1 MEITKK
7 KTYWKGLEEL
17 SNDTNFV
24 KNASNEFPEYLPIN
38 QNNSGESEDYL
49 THRRDFLKMVGF
61 GVAAVSLAACETPVK
76 KAIPYLNK
84 PEDIDPSIPNYY
96 ASTYAEAGEY
106 ASILVKTKDGRPI
119 KIEGNR
125 LSTLT
130 EGTTGARV
138 QASILN
144 LYDTTRLAAPT
155 KKGKESTWSEVDG
168 EIVAKLKELGEAGEG
183 VRVVSNSI
191 LSPSI
196 KQALADFKSVYS
208 NVEHI
213 SYDAISASGMLDA
226 NNAQFGMRA
235 IPHYDF
241 SKAEAIVSIDA
252 DFLGTW
258 IAPEMY
264 TRQFSKTR
272 KLGKDKKSM
281 SRLYAFES
289 VLSTTGA
296 SADHRLAIKP
306 SQLGTLVVALYN
318 EIAKSTGASTL
329 GSTAEFKLIKEAAQD
344 LLAAKG
350 KSLVV
355 SGSNDQKVQLLVNQI
370 NQMLGNYGSTIDF
383 SRTSN
388 FRQGNDNSIKQLVS
402 DLKSGVVKGLIFLNC
417 NPVYDTVYSKE
428 LSEGIKK
435 TKLNVA
441 ISDRADETAMQCDF
455 VCPDHHFLE
464 AWSDAEPVKGFLSLG
479 QPTISPIFKTRQAL
493 ESILKWSG
501 NNTAADDYIKSIWQ
515 KNYFLLQSSY
525 LTFNEFWN
533 TSLHDGVFSYSVG
546 EAPSFQN
553 VDLNAVASEIKSTYK
568 SSDQLE
574 YRLYE
579 KIAIGDG
586 RFANNPWLQEMPD
599 PISKACWDNYAAISK
614 STATSLGLKD
624 GDMVSITVKG
634 KEAIELPVL
643 IQPGQP
649 QGVVAV
655 ALGYGRT
662 AAGKCGNEIG
672 KNAYPLLRV
681 ESDGSVVN
689 YGVVSD
695 IKATGTNKALAQTQ
709 THHTIMGRAI
719 VQETTLK
726 EYRQDPKAGRFYPK
740 VATYEGVKKPV
751 EISLWDEHQRKN
763 HNWGMV
769 IDLNSCTGCGA
780 CTIAC
785 QVENNVP
792 VVGRQEVINRR
803 EMHWIRIDRY
813 YSSDANENDLKGL
826 EEASENPDVVFQP
839 MMCQHCNHAPCETV
853 CPVLATTHSSEGL
866 NQMTYNRCIGTRYC
880 ANNCP
885 YKVRRFNWFKY
896 HNNVQFS
903 DVNVAMNNDLG
914 KMVLNPDVTVRSR
927 GVMEKCTFCVQRIQ
941 EGKLTAKKEK
951 RRPVDGEINTACASS
966 CPSEAIVFGDLND
979 PNSKVAKLLSM
990 EYYEDG
996 SKSAKEDR
1004 AYHVLEEINVQP
1016 NVYYLTKIRNKKA

>member
-1 MEITKK
+1 MEITKN

-17 SNDTNFV
+17 SNDTEFV

-38 QNNSGESEDYL
+38 QNNNGESEDYL

-96 ASTYAEAGEY
+96 ASTYAEAGDY

-119 KIEGNR
+119 KIEGNK
-125 LSTLT
+125 LSSLT
-130 EGTTGARV
+130 EGTLGAKV

-144 LYDTTRLAAPT
+144 LYDTTRLASPT
-155 KKGKESTWSEVDG
+155 RKGKEASWSEIDA
-168 EIVAKLKELGEAGEG
+168 EIVSRLKAMSAAGEG
-183 VRVVSNSI
+183 IRMVTNSI
-191 LSPSI
+191 LSPSV
-196 KQALADFKSVYS
+196 KQAIAEFKAAYPGSEQVC
-208 NVEHI
+208 
-213 SYDAISASGMLDA
+213 YDAISISGLLDA
-226 NNAQFGMRA
+226 NNSNFGIRA
-235 IPHYDF
+235 VPHYDF
-241 SKAEAIVSIDA
+241 SKAEAVVTLDA

-264 TRQFSKTR
+264 SRQFSKTR
-272 KLGKDKKSM
+272 KLGKDKKTM
-281 SRLYAFES
+281 SRLFAFES
-289 VLSTTGA
+289 ILSTTGA
-296 SADHRLAIKP
+296 SADHRTAIKP
-306 SQLGTLVVALYN
+306 SQLGGAAIALYN
-318 EIAKSTGASTL
+318 EIAKGTGNATL
-329 GSTAEFKLIKEAAQD
+329 SGGADVKLIKEAAQD
-344 LLAAKG
+344 MLAARG
-350 KSLVV
+350 KSIVV
-355 SGSNDQKVQLLVNQI
+355 CGSNDQRIQLLINQI
-370 NQMLGNYGSTIDF
+370 NQMLGNYGTTIDLTRA
-383 SRTSN
+383 SY
-388 FRQGNDNSIKQLVS
+388 FRQGNDQSVKQLVA
-402 DLKSGVVKGLIFLNC
+402 DLKSGAVKGLIFYNC
-417 NPVYDTVYSKE
+417 NPAYDSAFASEFSSAVSKLK
-428 LSEGIKK
+428 LS
-435 TKLNVA
+435 VS
-441 ISDRADETAMQCDF
+441 ISDRTDETAGLCEF
-455 VCPDHHFLE
+455 VCPDHHYLE
-464 AWSDAEPVKGFLSLG
+464 SWSDAEPVKGFLSLG

-493 ESILKWSG
+493 ESLLKWSG
-501 NNTAADDYIKSIWQ
+501 STADADDYIKSVWQ
-515 KNYFLLQSSY
+515 KNYFTQQSAY
-525 LTFNEFWN
+525 LTFTEFWN
-533 TSLHDGVFSYSVG
+533 ATLHDGVFTYSTQ
-546 EAPSFQN
+546 ESPAFTA
-553 VDLNAVASEIKSTYK
+553 VDLNSAASGIAASYK
-568 SSDQLE
+568 SSNQLE

-586 RFANNPWLQEMPD
+586 RYANNPWLQEMPD

-614 STATSLGLKD
+614 STALGLGLKD
-624 GDMVSITVKG
+624 GDMVNVSVSG
-634 KEAIELPVL
+634 KEALELPVL
-643 IQPGQP
+643 VQPGQP
-649 QGVVAV
+649 TGVVAI

-662 AAGKCGNEIG
+662 AAGKCGNQIG

-681 ESDGSVVN
+681 EADGVVVN
-689 YGVVSD
+689 YGVVAEL
-695 IKATGTNKALAQTQ
+695 KASGNNRALAQTQ

-719 VQETTLK
+719 VQESTLK
-726 EYRQDPKAGRFYPK
+726 EYKQDPKAGRFYPK
-740 VATYEGVKKPV
+740 VATYEGAKKPV
-751 EISLWDEHQRKN
+751 EISLWDEYQRKN

-826 EEASENPDVVFQP
+826 EEASENPEVVFQP
-839 MMCQHCNHAPCETV
+839 LMCQHCNHAPCETV

-896 HNNVQFS
+896 HNNVQFA
-903 DVNVAMNNDLG
+903 DVNTAMNNDLG

-979 PNSKVAKLLSM
+979 PKSKVAQLLSM

-996 SKSAKEDR
+996 SKAAKEDR